1 MKKKFYVTYKV
12 EARYVAEVEAEDL
25 EEAKAKAEEEW
36 DSADFGEAEN
46 IEGEIIIV
54 EDAKGNYVYER

>member
-12 EARYVAEVEAEDL
+12 EDL

-54 EDAKGNYVYER
+54 EDAKGNYIYER